1 MSKDAFI
8 KKYVVAK
15 NSIQLIEVSLEQS
28 QFNKV
33 GLITEKLQH
42 NLSFS
47 YQVKVENEKVYGFLK
62 TNVESINSNG
72 EIALVVETIHKGSF
86 QFPQDIKLELV
97 EEFAHVQTV
106 PQLISYARSHIQFV
120 SSQMISEPIQLP
132 TMDIIESLI
141 QNADE

>member
-1 MSKDAFI
+1 MSNDAFI

-15 NSIQLIEVSLEQS
+15 NSIQLVNVSLEQS

-33 GLITEKLQH
+33 GLITEKFQH
-42 NLSFS
+42 NLSFG
-47 YQVKVENEKVYGFLK
+47 YQVKVENDKVYGFLK
-62 TNVESINSNG
+62 TNVESINSND
-72 EIALVVETIHKGSF
+72 EIALEIQTIHKGEF
-86 QFPQDIKLELV
+86 QFSTDIKLELV

-120 SSQMISEPIQLP
+120 SSQMILEPIQLP

-141 QNADE
+141 QNSEE

>member
-15 NSIQLIEVSLEQS
+15 NSIQLVNVTLEQS
-28 QFNKV
+28 QFNKIGV
-33 GLITEKLQH
+33 ITEKLQH
-42 NLSFS
+42 SLSFG
-47 YQVKVENEKVYGFLK
+47 YQVKVENTKVYGLLK
-62 TNVESINSNG
+62 TNIESINSNG
-72 EIALVVETIHKGSF
+72 EIALEVQTIHKGEFEFSE
-86 QFPQDIKLELV
+86 DIKLELA

-106 PQLISYARSHIQFV
+106 PQLISYARSHIQFI
-120 SSQMISEPIQLP
+120 SSQMISDPIQLP

>member
-1 MSKDAFI
+1 M
-8 KKYVVAK
+8 
-15 NSIQLIEVSLEQS
+15 
-28 QFNKV
+28 
-33 GLITEKLQH
+33 
-42 NLSFS
+42 
-47 YQVKVENEKVYGFLK
+47 
-62 TNVESINSNG
+62 
-72 EIALVVETIHKGSF
+72 VETIHKGNF

>member
-15 NSIQLIEVSLEQS
+15 NSIQLVNVSLEES
-28 QFNKV
+28 QFKKV
-33 GLITEKLQH
+33 GLTTENLQH
-42 NLSFS
+42 SLSFG
-47 YQVKVENEKVYGFLK
+47 YQVKIENGKVFGFLK

-72 EIALVVETIHKGSF
+72 KIVLEVQTIHKGEF
-86 QFPQDIKLELV
+86 QFSEDIKIELV
-97 EEFAHVQTV
+97 QEFAHIQTV

>member
-15 NSIQLIEVSLEQS
+15 NSIQLINVSLEQS

-33 GLITEKLQH
+33 GFITENLQH
-42 NLSFS
+42 NLSFG
-47 YQVKVENEKVYGFLK
+47 YQVKVENREVFGFLK

-72 EIALVVETIHKGSF
+72 EKALEVQTIHKGEF
-86 QFPQDIKLELV
+86 QFSEDITLELA
-97 EEFAHVQTV
+97 EEFAHVQSV

-120 SSQMISEPIQLP
+120 SSQMLSEPIQLP
-132 TMDIIESLI
+132 TMDIIESLM
-141 QNADE
+141 QNTEE